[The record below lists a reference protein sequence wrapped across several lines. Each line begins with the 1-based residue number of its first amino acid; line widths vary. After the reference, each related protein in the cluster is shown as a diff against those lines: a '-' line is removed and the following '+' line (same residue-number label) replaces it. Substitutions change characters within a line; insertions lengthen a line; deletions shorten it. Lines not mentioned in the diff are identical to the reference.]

1 MVCGWDIV
9 NRKEW
14 VSEEHSIEFASTIF
28 GCHDFEFLLLS
39 EKVWRSK
46 PSCCHFRLSL
56 FLAFESTVTAHHPPF
71 SYPLLAFKSMHIL
84 QDKKWGNDEWLDPH
98 PFPHTLWNPLL
109 TPFSIDWHSDRPRVD
124 SFFPLVFKYSPS
136 LSLLTFQRVHVTPF
150 FLAIK
155 PTSCCADAKY

>member
-14 VSEEHSIEFASTIF
+14 VSEKHSIEFASTIF

-98 PFPHTLWNPLL
+98 PFPHTQIHCSLHFQS
-109 TPFSIDWHSDRPRVD
+109 TDTVTGPRQAACRFF
-124 SFFPLVFKYSPS
+124 FFPCIQIFAQLVLAHFPASACNTVFS
-136 LSLLTFQRVHVTPF
+136 CNQTHFLLCR
-150 FLAIK
+150 
-155 PTSCCADAKY
+155 C